1 MKVHLN
7 DTKEELEKEK
17 ENLGLSKESAGEEN
31 IYGISLPIAIN
42 TCRLFRKEKSII
54 CWKFKI
60 KLSASKQIAS
70 TTIDRIK

>member
-17 ENLGLSKESAGEEN
+17 EDLGLSKESAGEEN

-42 TCRLFRKEKSII
+42 TCRLLERKN
-54 CWKFKI
+54 
-60 KLSASKQIAS
+60 L
-70 TTIDRIK
+70 